1 MIHKGTYD
9 GTIYHN
15 PANKFCIISVKTAD
29 QDVPQEARSTRRYK
43 DHLIRFVATG
53 YELPRTDAVE
63 LELDGEWKKGKYGM
77 QLQVEQWHEIVPR
90 TKGGVEG
97 YLASGLIKG
106 IGPATAAQIVSRF
119 GVETLDI
126 LQNHPERLL
135 EIKGITEGKLEDIK
149 TSYAESRMLQ
159 DLMTLLSPFKITPKT
174 AQKIYQYFG
183 PASVD
188 ILKKS
193 PFELCQVSGFGFLRV
208 DAIVQK
214 NGGDLHDPMRIKGA
228 LFWALEDSKG
238 SKGHLFLTSEVLRKE
253 ALRVLNAK
261 IPIPSLR
268 LHEQEVIDVLQNM
281 ILHGEIVAVSEKI
294 YLPRVFAQEDETA
307 RQIAMRV
314 VEPSTPERIEQILE
328 RVKREMGLALSSKQE
343 AAVHAA
349 YRHNLSIITGSPG
362 TGKTTV
368 LKTILEVYRRLY
380 PNGEIV
386 LMAPTG
392 RASRRM
398 AESTGVDKAR
408 TLHSGLGLAS
418 EEEDVRRSNT
428 QEPLSADLIIVDEFS
443 MVDMWLADKFF
454 SRIKDGARIVLVG
467 DPDQLPSVGA
477 GNVFRELIDCGLI
490 TVTVLD
496 QIFRQ
501 SKDSLIAYNAKFI
514 NEGNTKLY
522 YGQDFIFMASD
533 NQTEAAERIVSRYC
547 REIEE
552 SGIDRVQILSPF
564 RSEGAASA
572 EQLNEAIRE
581 VVNPFRSA
589 EEEIKVGVKVFRVND
604 RIMQTK
610 NTAKVSNGDLGFIRY
625 IRNDEKGAHVGLD
638 FGAGR
643 EMEYSIEDM
652 VNLDLAY
659 ATTIHKAMGSEYETV
674 IMPLLKAHTVMLYRN
689 LLYTG
694 ITRAKKRVILIGQK
708 QVLFM
713 AIHRNEIGKRN
724 TLLGERIRLYYK
736 AYARRAGI
744 PIPAAIEKELKHAG

>member
-1 MIHKGTYD
+1 M
-9 GTIYHN
+9 
-15 PANKFCIISVKTAD
+15 
-29 QDVPQEARSTRRYK
+29 
-43 DHLIRFVATG
+43 
-53 YELPRTDAVE
+53 
-63 LELDGEWKKGKYGM
+63 
-77 QLQVEQWHEIVPR
+77 
-90 TKGGVEG
+90 
-97 YLASGLIKG
+97 
-106 IGPATAAQIVSRF
+106 
-119 GVETLDI
+119 
-126 LQNHPERLL
+126 
-135 EIKGITEGKLEDIK
+135 
-149 TSYAESRMLQ
+149 
-159 DLMTLLSPFKITPKT
+159 
-174 AQKIYQYFG
+174 
-183 PASVD
+183 
-188 ILKKS
+188 
-193 PFELCQVSGFGFLRV
+193 
-208 DAIVQK
+208 
-214 NGGDLHDPMRIKGA
+214 
-228 LFWALEDSKG
+228 
-238 SKGHLFLTSEVLRKE
+238 
-253 ALRVLNAK
+253 
-261 IPIPSLR
+261 
-268 LHEQEVIDVLQNM
+268 LQNM

-443 MVDMWLADKFF
+443 MVDMWLANKFF
-454 SRIKDGARIVLVG
+454 SRIKEGARIVLVG

>member
-77 QLQVEQWHEIVPR
+77 QLQVEQWHEIVP
-90 TKGGVEG
+90 
-97 YLASGLIKG
+97 
-106 IGPATAAQIVSRF
+106 RF

-443 MVDMWLADKFF
+443 MVDMWLANKFF
-454 SRIKDGARIVLVG
+454 SRIKEGARIVLVG

>member
-1 MIHKGTYD
+1 
-9 GTIYHN
+9 
-15 PANKFCIISVKTAD
+15 
-29 QDVPQEARSTRRYK
+29 
-43 DHLIRFVATG
+43 
-53 YELPRTDAVE
+53 
-63 LELDGEWKKGKYGM
+63 
-77 QLQVEQWHEIVPR
+77 
-90 TKGGVEG
+90 
-97 YLASGLIKG
+97 
-106 IGPATAAQIVSRF
+106 
-119 GVETLDI
+119 
-126 LQNHPERLL
+126 
-135 EIKGITEGKLEDIK
+135 
-149 TSYAESRMLQ
+149 MLQ

-443 MVDMWLADKFF
+443 MVDMWLANKFF
-454 SRIKDGARIVLVG
+454 SRIKEGARIVLVG

-533 NQTEAAERIVSRYC
+533 NQTEAAEYR
-547 REIEE
+547 
-552 SGIDRVQILSPF
+552 QIYRLRAE
-564 RSEGAASA
+564 RS
-572 EQLNEAIRE
+572 
-581 VVNPFRSA
+581 
-589 EEEIKVGVKVFRVND
+589 
-604 RIMQTK
+604 
-610 NTAKVSNGDLGFIRY
+610 
-625 IRNDEKGAHVGLD
+625 
-638 FGAGR
+638 
-643 EMEYSIEDM
+643 
-652 VNLDLAY
+652 
-659 ATTIHKAMGSEYETV
+659 
-674 IMPLLKAHTVMLYRN
+674 
-689 LLYTG
+689 
-694 ITRAKKRVILIGQK
+694 
-708 QVLFM
+708 
-713 AIHRNEIGKRN
+713 
-724 TLLGERIRLYYK
+724 
-736 AYARRAGI
+736 
-744 PIPAAIEKELKHAG
+744 